1 MDSYVDIDY
10 EVCDSCGKC
19 VSACSRGV
27 LQAYSLE
34 SREYIAPIR
43 WFLCDGCGGC
53 IEACDRK
60 AIQTGPFSPSFERHA
75 VHYLKEPGPQNTLQI
90 CQLVAREV
98 KAGIGHV
105 VVSSTSGSTAL
116 VMARHLQ
123 GLNTKLLVFTIPPV
137 WSKIHP
143 YPSIPTETRKTIE
156 GLGAK
161 VMDGALPAISC
172 GPDTINCSTSKTEI
186 RPVPH
191 CAIWEILHGIGG
203 QGLSTAVDAVFT
215 AVKYGEVPLGCEV
228 IGVGG
233 TRCGADTAIVMKAT
247 PHQEMLS
254 GPLENR
260 FNIVRIIA
268 VPSKKRW
275 YW

>member
-1 MDSYVDIDY
+1 MDIDY

-19 VSACSRGV
+19 VSACSKGV

-53 IEACDRK
+53 VEACDRK

-75 VHYLKEPGPQNTLQI
+75 IHYFKQPGPRNTLQI
-90 CQLVAREV
+90 
-98 KAGIGHV
+98 
-105 VVSSTSGSTAL
+105 
-116 VMARHLQ
+116 
-123 GLNTKLLVFTIPPV
+123 F
-137 WSKIHP
+137 
-143 YPSIPTETRKTIE
+143 
-156 GLGAK
+156 
-161 VMDGALPAISC
+161 
-172 GPDTINCSTSKTEI
+172 
-186 RPVPH
+186 
-191 CAIWEILHGIGG
+191 
-203 QGLSTAVDAVFT
+203 
-215 AVKYGEVPLGCEV
+215 GCEV

-247 PHQEMLS
+247 LYQEMLS

-268 VPSKKRW
+268 APSKKRW